1 MMDWWEQLAPR
12 ERLMGSVCGVVIGL
26 ALIWTLLIQPLY
38 VGSAKLEE
46 QVSNKQ
52 AQLANLQEL
61 AAQVSSSGSGSQPV
75 VAGRNESI
83 VVVIDKTTRNRA
95 LATYLKRN
103 QPEGS
108 GGVRL
113 RFENAPFDSVV
124 EWLGELNRLYG
135 MRTVSA
141 NFDESGA
148 GRVNCSIVLTR
159 GGA

>member
-12 ERLMGSVCGVVIGL
+12 ERIMVSVCGVVIVL

-38 VGSAKLEE
+38 IGSAKLEE
-46 QVSNKQ
+46 QVNNKQ

-61 AAQVSSSGSGSQPV
+61 AAQVSSSGGGNQPA

-108 GGVRL
+108 AGVRL
-113 RFENAPFDSVV
+113 
-124 EWLGELNRLYG
+124 
-135 MRTVSA
+135 T
-141 NFDESGA
+141 
-148 GRVNCSIVLTR
+148 
-159 GGA
+159 